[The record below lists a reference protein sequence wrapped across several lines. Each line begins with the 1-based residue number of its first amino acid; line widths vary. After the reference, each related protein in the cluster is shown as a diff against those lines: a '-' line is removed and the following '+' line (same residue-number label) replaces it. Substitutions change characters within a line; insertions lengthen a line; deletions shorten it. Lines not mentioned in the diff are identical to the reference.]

1 MGAETY
7 ARAGLRHPFASAQV
21 CFMQKVCLKQS
32 LVDTLRAQ
40 CNKETQNVWQVSFRL
55 SGAHVQNNN

>member
-21 CFMQKVCLKQS
+21 CFMQNVCLKRN
-32 LVDTLRAQ
+32 LEDTLRAEY
-40 CNKETQNVWQVSFRL
+40 NE
-55 SGAHVQNNN
+55 